1 MPSQSHT
8 RGSITAMDRSKRDDR
23 TLPLNSTTSTPVV
36 RQCVVSLERTTQA
49 GQPLSE
55 ADRRRPGQLR
65 RMSCALL
72 RLWGLP
78 SYIDSVELLI
88 SELVTNA
95 LRHGEGP
102 AVGVRIC
109 ADAHYLHVYVRDG
122 SPHTPVLR
130 PLDDNS
136 EDGRGLHL
144 VAAVVDRLDV
154 SDDGMTVHC
163 ALALPERAA

>member
-1 MPSQSHT
+1 MSL
-8 RGSITAMDRSKRDDR
+8 TALSRTEPMAPLDGKR
-23 TLPLNSTTSTPVV
+23 STPVIH
-36 RQCVVSLERTTQA
+36 QCEVSLARTTLA

-55 ADRRRPGQLR
+55 ADRRRPQQLR

-72 RLWGLP
+72 KVWGLP

-109 ADAHYLHVYVRDG
+109 TDDDYLHVYVRDG
-122 SPHTPVLR
+122 SPRTPVLR
-130 PLDDNS
+130 PLDDDS

-144 VAAVVDRLDV
+144 VAAVVDQLDV